1 MIIIKIALSLEFFVC
16 SDETMSSMSFALI
29 IFFDNGTCV
38 CVFLFGLQMFTE
50 WVAWQPCEK
59 GSVNNHESRL

>member
-50 WVAWQPCEK
+50 
-59 GSVNNHESRL
+59 